1 MVTIKGVIHASLLFH
16 SAANIRSCLILSCG
30 KKSWLSWWVYQ
41 NRSLG

>member
-30 KKSWLSWWVYQ
+30 KKAGF
-41 NRSLG
+41 LGGSIRTGA